1 MRWFCFFE
9 VIMVPKPKK
18 KSKNKKKKHTKR
30 GKRIESKKQREE
42 RERRRKERERQRM
55 LRDLGREICEVS
67 EDILEGQ
74 TDIKPGW
81 SWGTPFVMI
90 GPCDGS
96 CISPMHKQFLVS
108 MFEDELSFHCDLEEL
123 VAFSQTEETKFVQ
136 LGEFALI
143 QDEKETNAVLG
154 WDIRQISEEILSTP
168 SILNAF
174 RTEDRI
180 YGSPVV
186 TISTCDGSCDSPLH
200 KYFLILL
207 YDGQFAFH
215 CDLEELVAFSE
226 TEAIEDFIALG
237 EHAITEAIKEKL
249 VAAQQENGIQI
260 DVVEPEEVDEYLAE
274 HPELL
279 DHPAGRAQAIAKV
292 GMMKS
297 KRIEEADEAEDVE
310 ETEES

>member
-1 MRWFCFFE
+1 MHWFCFFE
-9 VIMVPKPKK
+9 VIMMPKPKK

-30 GKRIESKKQREE
+30 RESKKQR
-42 RERRRKERERQRM
+42 RERERQRR
-55 LRDLGREICEVS
+55 LRDLGREIYEVS
-67 EDILEGQ
+67 KDILDGQ
-74 TDIKPGW
+74 TDIKSGW

-96 CISPMHKQFLVS
+96 CGSPMHKQFLVS
-108 MFEDELSFHCDLEEL
+108 MFEDELSFHCSYDEL
-123 VAFSQTEETKFVQ
+123 VAFSQTEETKLVQ

-143 QDEKETNAVLG
+143 QDENETNALLG

-168 SILNAF
+168 SVLDAF

-186 TISTCDGSCDSPLH
+186 TISTCDRSCDSPLH
-200 KYFLILL
+200 KHFLVLL
-207 YDGQFAFH
+207 YNSQFAFH

-226 TEAIEDFIALG
+226 TEEVEDFIALG
-237 EHAITEAIKEKL
+237 EHAITEAIKEKI
-249 VAAQQENGIQI
+249 AADSKERGIEFST
-260 DVVEPEEVDEYLAE
+260 VESQEVDDYLAE

-292 GMMKS
+292 GMMKD
-297 KRIEEADEAEDVE
+297 KRIEDAEEVKED
-310 ETEES
+310 

>member
-1 MRWFCFFE
+1 MHWFCFFE
-9 VIMVPKPKK
+9 VIMMPKPQKK
-18 KSKNKKKKHTKR
+18 RKPKNKKKKNIKR
-30 GKRIESKKQREE
+30 RESKKQRTEK
-42 RERRRKERERQRM
+42 ERRRKERERQRM
-55 LRDLGREICEVS
+55 LKDLGHEICEVS
-67 EDILEGQ
+67 KDILEEQ
-74 TDIKPGW
+74 TGIKPGW

-108 MFEDELSFHCDLEEL
+108 IFEDELSFHCSYEEL
-123 VAFSQTEETKFVQ
+123 VAFSQTEETKFDQ

-154 WDIRQISEEILSTP
+154 WDIRQISKEILSTP

-180 YGSPVV
+180 YGSPIV

-226 TEAIEDFIALG
+226 TESIEDFIALG

-249 VAAQQENGIQI
+249 VAAQQENGLQI
-260 DVVEPEEVDEYLAE
+260 GVVEQEEVDEYLAE
-274 HPELL
+274 NPELL
-279 DHPAGRAQAIAKV
+279 EHPAGRAQAIAEV
-292 GMMKS
+292 GMMKE
-297 KRIEEADEAEDVE
+297 KRIEDAEG
-310 ETEES
+310 TEEVKEG